1 MKYLVAVSGGI
12 DSVVLLD
19 KLASEGKHE
28 LVVAHFDH
36 GIRKE
41 SFLDAQFVERLSK
54 KYGVPFETRREELGK
69 YASEELARERRYA
82 FLREMA
88 AKHDAT
94 IVTAHHM
101 NDIAETIAINLS
113 RGTGWRGLA
122 VLDSD
127 IYRPLLGMTK
137 LEIWEY
143 ADKKRLDWR
152 EDSTNATDAY
162 LRNRLRPKLSDK
174 DLVLQLAALRAR
186 QVEVKHEIES
196 EIRKFVSEEF
206 SEYSRYFF
214 TQIDSVV
221 ALELL
226 RAIAVLVTGHS
237 LTRPQLEQSLLAIKT
252 ARPGTRFP
260 FGGTWLHINKKTF
273 NLSVKTP

>member
-19 KLASEGKHE
+19 KLASEGTHE

-101 NDIAETIAINLS
+101 NDIAETIAI
-113 RGTGWRGLA
+113 
-122 VLDSD
+122 
-127 IYRPLLGMTK
+127 
-137 LEIWEY
+137 
-143 ADKKRLDWR
+143 
-152 EDSTNATDAY
+152 
-162 LRNRLRPKLSDK
+162 
-174 DLVLQLAALRAR
+174 
-186 QVEVKHEIES
+186 
-196 EIRKFVSEEF
+196 
-206 SEYSRYFF
+206 
-214 TQIDSVV
+214 
-221 ALELL
+221 
-226 RAIAVLVTGHS
+226 
-237 LTRPQLEQSLLAIKT
+237 
-252 ARPGTRFP
+252 
-260 FGGTWLHINKKTF
+260 
-273 NLSVKTP
+273 

>member
-19 KLASEGKHE
+19 MLVAEGRHE

-36 GIRKE
+36 GIRE
-41 SFLDAQFVERLSK
+41 DSAEDGRFVAKLAK
-54 KYGVPFETRREELGK
+54 KHGLPFEIKREELGK
-69 YASEELARERRYA
+69 DASEELARERRYA

-88 AKHDAT
+88 DKHGAT

-101 NDIAETIAINLS
+101 NDIAETIAINLT

-127 IYRPLLGMTK
+127 VRRPLLGMTK

-143 ADKKRLDWR
+143 AEKKRLDWR
-152 EDSTNATDAY
+152 EDSTNASDAY
-162 LRNRLRPKLSDK
+162 LRNRLRPKLSNR

-186 QVEVKHEIES
+186 QVEIKNEIDS
-196 EIRKFVSEEF
+196 EIKKFVQDDV

-214 TQIDSVV
+214 TQIHTLA

-226 RAIAVLVTGHS
+226 RAIAVKATGHS
-237 LTRPQLEQSLLAIKT
+237 LTRPQLEQALLAIKT

-260 FGGTWLHINKKTF
+260 FGDLWLLIGKKTF
-273 NLSVKTP
+273 ELSVKTP